1 MLTIW
6 RKFVIKPPSKI
17 LQKQVNGLW
26 FGYKTGLQI
35 RKINACQQK
44 YILSEFKRVGLY
56 KKIYSSA
63 NPLSKVYNGGFMNNE
78 DPANTQNST
87 IYQ

>member
-1 MLTIW
+1 MIW
-6 RKFVIKPPSKI
+6 V
-17 LQKQVNGLW
+17 QNW
-26 FGYKTGLQI
+26 FTNKENKCL
-35 RKINACQQK
+35 CQQK

-56 KKIYSSA
+56 KKTYSSA

-78 DPANTQNST
+78 DPANTQNSM